1 MVIITN
7 YQLRT
12 NKEGKQFVSLELT
25 GEVEMVQSSNTGR
38 FYATAK
44 RCSVTC
50 TFSEEIAKT
59 LIGKEMKGRIERVK
73 SDPYEYTVKE
83 TGEVITLTHTYNYLP
98 EEREVIAP
106 PQKTHALVGA

>member
-1 MVIITN
+1 
-7 YQLRT
+7 
-12 NKEGKQFVSLELT
+12 
-25 GEVEMVQSSNTGR
+25 MVQSSNTGR

-59 LIGKEMKGRIERVK
+59 LIGKQMKGRIERVQ

-83 TGEVITLTHTYNYLP
+83 TGELITLAHTYNYLP
-98 EEREVIAP
+98 EETDVTVAP
-106 PQKTHALVGA
+106 PKAPVLVGA